1 MADEIK
7 LLRLWAS
14 PFCQRVELALK
25 LKGLQYQLIDEDIW
39 NKSELLLQS
48 NPVHKKVPVLFH
60 NGNAIAESFVI
71 MEYIDET
78 WKHTPLL
85 PKHPHGRANARF
97 WANFV
102 DEKVF
107 KTASIAYLG
116 KDKAQEDSIE
126 LFSQQLKMLEAELA
140 GKDYFGGD
148 SIGFVDI
155 AAFFIMH
162 VYGVVQEVKEA
173 ELMTQ
178 EKFPVLVQWLAKLE
192 ANDLVMECL
201 QPSEKHLAHV
211 RARLSVLDEE
221 AASKTKAA

>member
-1 MADEIK
+1 
-7 LLRLWAS
+7 
-14 PFCQRVELALK
+14 
-25 LKGLQYQLIDEDIW
+25 
-39 NKSELLLQS
+39 
-48 NPVHKKVPVLFH
+48 
-60 NGNAIAESFVI
+60 
-71 MEYIDET
+71 
-78 WKHTPLL
+78 
-85 PKHPHGRANARF
+85 
-97 WANFV
+97 
-102 DEKVF
+102 
-107 KTASIAYLG
+107 
-116 KDKAQEDSIE
+116 
-126 LFSQQLKMLEAELA
+126 MLEAELA

>member
-60 NGNAIAESFVI
+60 N
-71 MEYIDET
+71 
-78 WKHTPLL
+78 
-85 PKHPHGRANARF
+85 
-97 WANFV
+97 
-102 DEKVF
+102 
-107 KTASIAYLG
+107 AYLG